1 MFSIKGR
8 VVSGTEKKNGIIV
21 SVSTDEYKKIVAEC
35 NALNHVFGNSNQA
48 LFPCYTS
55 SDSDGQ
61 YYAKVLLSKAR
72 KDQYES
78 LFKQDEYLFNVRV
91 VPYSFENA
99 NAGAVNGYSL
109 YYQGEFNVPKKFR
122 RVVAPTNATQ
132 DPL

>member
-21 SVSTDEYKKIVAEC
+21 SVSTDEYRKIISEC
-35 NALNHVFGNSNQA
+35 NALNHVFGNFNQA

-55 SDSDGQ
+55 SDSEG

-72 KDQYES
+72 KDQYDS
-78 LFKQDEYLFNVRV
+78 LLKEGEHLFNVRV

-99 NAGAVNGYSL
+99 NTGAVNGYSL

-122 RVVAPTNATQ
+122 RVAPTNATQ
-132 DPL
+132 EPL